1 MFTTEQKRTVIIMYS
16 NLFISEYLEGI
27 NACSSFISAM
37 CHHLIT
43 FNNLDYFS
51 CTLNQFNRGE
61 IPQLFKSIRNDSARG
76 CM

>member
-1 MFTTEQKRTVIIMYS
+1 MFTTIKIRIVSIMYS
-16 NLFISEYLEGI
+16 NLFISEYLGGI
-27 NACSSFISAM
+27 IACTSFISAM

-43 FNNLDYFS
+43 FNNLDYFNY
-51 CTLNQFNRGE
+51 TLNQFNRGE